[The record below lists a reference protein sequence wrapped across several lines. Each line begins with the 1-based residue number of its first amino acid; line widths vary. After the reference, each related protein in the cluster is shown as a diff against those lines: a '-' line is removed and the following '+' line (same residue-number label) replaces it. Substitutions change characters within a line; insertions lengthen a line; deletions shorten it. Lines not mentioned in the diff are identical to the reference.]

1 MPKHLLTS
9 TSLRLEILRRGVYPE
24 LTEGRLR
31 MTKN

>member
-9 TSLRLEILRRGVYPE
+9 TSLRSEILRREVYPE
-24 LTEGRLR
+24 LAEGLLR